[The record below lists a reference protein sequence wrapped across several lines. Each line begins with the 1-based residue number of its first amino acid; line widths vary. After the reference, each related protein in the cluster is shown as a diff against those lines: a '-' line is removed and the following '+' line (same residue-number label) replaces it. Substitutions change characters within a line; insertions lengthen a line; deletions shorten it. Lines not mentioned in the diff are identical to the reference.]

1 MKQAL
6 EHKVIK
12 FFNVYTLVMLTGSS
26 SFNEG
31 NVLARL
37 ATGAEGPV
45 CDDSWD
51 MNAVIY
57 LSFFSFETYFE

>member
-1 MKQAL
+1 
-6 EHKVIK
+6 
-12 FFNVYTLVMLTGSS
+12 MLTGSS

-51 MNAVIY
+51 MNAVI
-57 LSFFSFETYFE
+57 FFKFYFSIKT

>member
-1 MKQAL
+1 MIVAL
-6 EHKVIK
+6 GHKFIK
-12 FFNVYTLVMLTGSS
+12 KFDFNTIVMLSGSS

-51 MNAVIY
+51 MNAVI
-57 LSFFSFETYFE
+57 F